1 VKNTRLKLRTS
12 NLEQDC
18 PLGATRCPLCNE
30 PLTRVDPDDPLRDH
44 SGIPPKV
51 AESAWAGCLNCNLVS
66 VAPFVEWH
74 AFQGDPEQ

>member
-1 VKNTRLKLRTS
+1 VKITRVEPRIS
-12 NLEQDC
+12 NFEPER

-44 SGIPPKV
+44 SGIPPEI
-51 AESAWAGCLNCNLVS
+51 AESAWAGCLNCNVVS

-74 AFQGDPEQ
+74 AFQGDCEQ